1 MKFRKKRHLQTEPI
15 VELVVVHGMGRQTAG
30 QTLLEWTEPILQRM
44 DWLAKGSPAE
54 NGATRAAQDVAKAAA
69 SRPSVVGSLPTGS
82 TELGIAELG
91 DDSQG
96 EPTALEFGA
105 VVLGTACDE
114 VTASIHY
121 LDLEAAPRS
130 VTLHVTEAR
139 WSEAFLPLS
148 RTQIFTW
155 GLGFVFR
162 AVGRLL
168 KYLSTVFWV
177 TSRGFWGIGRVVAL
191 AAIVVLG
198 VVVAVLTLV
207 TVVFLAL
214 SGPLLIFPFVSTA
227 LKPVV
232 DALVDFVGDVPAW
245 TQRPTRAAAMR
256 QIVAGAVG
264 AARARAGDDGRVMV
278 VAHSEGAAITANLLF
293 GDAIRT
299 PKLRVDTLVT
309 VGSALS
315 LLGRPSFTSH
325 RLTPAE
331 LAEHGL
337 TLKLNP
343 VRAWAG
349 MDASLR
355 PRWLDFFATWDVIS
369 SGPTS
374 TGGAARR
381 ARWKASYTAVVGTG
395 TGPAGTLGDSPELGP
410 EEHPVHNTASAFTDH
425 QSYSA
430 NILQV
435 IDPLARIVLGIETR
449 DQEAAADSA
458 SRPLAAAS
466 AAQNVL
472 HVRAVKELGLNRLL
486 VLILAAL
493 LFVVPTFADLF
504 GGIAQGPADVII
516 AALKWL
522 LQVKDGE
529 GFWGWLFTV
538 SWVPYLALIA
548 GAAALLLWA
557 NGALWQLF
565 ETRLASSRYDK
576 PAVPF
581 LRLWGLIVRVPLS
594 LVLAVALT
602 SAGREHPLV
611 VTVSAVVGAVALIAV
626 PWFGRIPR
634 ILESR
639 TDPPR

>member
-1 MKFRKKRHLQTEPI
+1 MRFHTKRDLQTGPI

-54 NGATRAAQDVAKAAA
+54 NGATLAAQDVAKAAA
-69 SRPSVVGSLPTGS
+69 SRPSLVGSLATGS
-82 TELGIAELG
+82 TELGIAKPG

-114 VTASIHY
+114 VTATIHY

-177 TSRGFWGIGRVVAL
+177 TSRGFWGIGRIIAL

-198 VVVAVLTLV
+198 VVVGVLTLV

-256 QIVAGAVG
+256 QIVARAVG
-264 AARARAGDDGRVMV
+264 AARARAGDDGQVMV

-315 LLGRPSFTSH
+315 LLGRPSFSSH

-331 LAEHGL
+331 LAELGL
-337 TLKLNP
+337 ALKLNP

-381 ARWKASYTAVVGTG
+381 ARWTASYTSVVRTG
-395 TGPAGTLGDSPELGP
+395 IGPAETLGDSPELGP
-410 EEHPVHNTASAFTDH
+410 EEHPVHNAASAFTDH
-425 QSYSA
+425 QSYPP

-435 IDPLARIVLGIETR
+435 IDPLARIVLGIEIR
-449 DQEAAADSA
+449 DQEAPDSA
-458 SRPLAAAS
+458 SRPLTAAS

-493 LFVVPTFADLF
+493 FFVVPTFASLF
-504 GGIAQGPADVII
+504 GGIAQGLADVII
-516 AALKWL
+516 TALKWL

-529 GFWGWLFTV
+529 GFLGWLFTL
-538 SWVPYLALIA
+538 SWVPYLAVIA

-576 PAVPF
+576 PAVPL

-594 LVLAVALT
+594 LALAVALT
-602 SAGREHPLV
+602 SAGSEHPAV
-611 VTVSAVVGAVALIAV
+611 VTVSAIVGAIALIAA

-639 TDPPR
+639 TDPQK